1 MTPDAIKISY
11 RRALDQVGEAVTV
24 RRYIGTGA
32 SRTKSEVTVT
42 GRLMEYDPAELVGGV
57 EQGDRK
63 LVLLAEDIAAGGI
76 TLPLTVDDRA
86 VVRGK
91 EMRIIAPDDS
101 TRRVQGVLIAYEL
114 QVRG

>member
-1 MTPDAIKISY
+1 MTPDAIKASY

-24 RRYIGTGA
+24 RRYSGTGP
-32 SRTKSEVTVT
+32 SRTKTDVAVT
-42 GRLMEYDPAELVGGV
+42 GRLLEYDPAELAGGI

-63 LVLLAEDIAAGGI
+63 LILLAEDIAGGGI
-76 TLPLTVDDRA
+76 TLPLTVDDRV

-91 EMRIIAPDDS
+91 EMRLLAPDDS
-101 TRRVQGVLIAYEL
+101 TRRVAGVLIAYEL